1 MMMELKLCMN
11 CIEHGVNMK
20 LTIKGFIAR
29 YQQRI
34 EDNIM
39 ELTKEDAIA
48 YLERNKFEKRGF
60 GYYKYVP
67 SGRDAEKTEYFATLE
82 EV

>member
-1 MMMELKLCMN
+1 
-11 CIEHGVNMK
+11 MK

-29 YQQRI
+29 YRKKIQ
-34 EDNIM
+34 DSVM
-39 ELTKEDAIA
+39 ELNIEDAIA

>member
-1 MMMELKLCMN
+1 
-11 CIEHGVNMK
+11 MK

-29 YQQRI
+29 YRKKIQ
-34 EDNIM
+34 DSIM
-39 ELTKEDAIA
+39 ELNIEDAIA
-48 YLERNKFEKRGF
+48 YLKQNGFEKRGF

-67 SGRDAEKTEYFATLE
+67 SGRDTEKTEYFATLE